1 MQYTEDQ
8 KKAIEARHRNILVA
22 AAAGS
27 GKTRVLVDRI
37 IAQLL
42 ARECSVDEML
52 VVTFTNAAA
61 TEMRERIDK
70 ALQKKLLE
78 TDDRETAAWLERQ
91 IVLLSG
97 ASICTF
103 HAFCQKVIRQ
113 NIDAIDVDPQFRLA
127 SDQEMVLMRRDVL
140 EELLESSY
148 KMPEDETG
156 KAKWQDFLEFVD
168 DYGDD
173 HGDEAVYEAVL
184 KLYHFCQSQPFPKAW
199 LRQQQE
205 RYEAEAVDFW
215 QTPWTATIVEAVG
228 REIER
233 SIHAYEAACA
243 LVRTGGRPEEEEA
256 ALLAAWQSYVEYLQG
271 CIEKLEEVQTAYRT
285 ALAEEKPGGWD
296 ALCAA
301 AKSWKQ
307 PVLRGKKY
315 EALRDAFPDIRK
327 AFEKSRDEAKKIF
340 TDARDR
346 YLAETEASVLEDI
359 RACSA
364 TVRRYVDLTTAFID
378 ALQAAK
384 KERNVLDFSD
394 LEHFALAVLC
404 RDPEALAGASEADF
418 RGERGKAL
426 RTDAAEDL
434 REKYAVIMVDEYQDT
449 NGVQEAILNLIARA
463 DNRFTVGDVKQ
474 SIYRFR
480 LADPYLFQA
489 KYDAYPE
496 NPGAEDMDQ
505 LITMKQNFRSRA
517 EVLAPINFIFDQ
529 VMTREAMEIE
539 YDEKSRLY
547 PGASYPEAEQSL
559 KGPMELDIILRG
571 EPDQGIAG
579 LGQAAAPEAEDDA
592 GGFELEGFELEA
604 QHIADRIAGLMESG
618 YRVFDK
624 DAGGYR
630 PLAYRDIAVLLRAV
644 KGKANTLLELLRK
657 NSIPAYADVDGGY
670 FEANEVRLVLAL
682 LKTIDNAR
690 QEIPLAAV
698 LVSPIGGF
706 TMEELA
712 RLRMSVPDEDLF
724 GALLRSHSP
733 ETPLEEGLADRAA
746 DFCAALNRW
755 RSYAVSHSVP
765 ELIWKIYRET
775 GYYDYVGGLKGGLLR
790 QANLR
795 MLADRA
801 AEYEKTNYR
810 GLFRFL
816 RFLEDLR
823 KRDTDLSVARTLGA
837 SEDVVRIMS
846 IHKSKGLE
854 FPVVIVADIA
864 KGFNQLDA
872 RGTFLLHKELGIGP
886 RLVERSTVGRQMYDT
901 LPYQAIGARIVA
913 ETKAEEMRVLY
924 VAMTRAREKLILT
937 GTLSAA
943 KWEKQAARYA
953 RGLDSRELALPDGM
967 IREADSYLDWIA
979 PAVARHTDGAPIRE
993 AAGVDWGEMLDAV
1006 EPAAHFAVN
1015 LLSAEA
1021 IQPREEQ
1028 EELDATLQAVRE
1040 GRMLPAS
1047 PERELVEK
1055 RLSWH
1060 YDAEELPGITAK
1072 MTVSEIKQ
1080 RFAESLREDEP
1091 AALPIAP
1098 AAPPVWRRP
1107 QFLQQKGRLSP
1118 AERGTLMHS
1127 IMQNLDLHG
1136 DLTREGLRAQVA
1148 RMEVAGMIAAG
1159 HEDAVNYASIE
1170 SFCQSSL
1177 GQRMQQAV
1185 RVWRELPF
1193 SRMIP
1198 VGEVNPTYAGS
1209 SEKIFVQGVIDV
1221 LFEEADGSLILLDYK
1236 TDHDTTPEK
1245 IRRHYAKQIELYRQ
1259 AVESIVGKEVKE
1271 SILFMLYDGTSL
1283 RIS

>member
-78 TDDRETAAWLERQ
+78 TDDRATADWLERQ

-113 NIDAIDVDPQFRLA
+113 NIDTIDVDPQFRLA

-140 EELLESSY
+140 EELLEDSY
-148 KMPEDETG
+148 KMPEDEAG
-156 KAKWQDFLEFVD
+156 KARWQDFLEFAD

-173 HGDEAVYEAVL
+173 HGDEGVYEAVL
-184 KLYHFCQSQPFPKAW
+184 KLYKFCQSQPFPKAW
-199 LRQQQE
+199 LRQQKE
-205 RYEAEAVDFW
+205 RYAEPAENFW
-215 QTPWTATIVEAVG
+215 LTPWTATITEAAG

-233 SIHAYEAACA
+233 SICAYEETCA
-243 LVRTGGRPEEEEA
+243 LVRTGMRPAEEEKE
-256 ALLAAWQSYVEYLQG
+256 LLAAWEPYAGYLQD
-271 CIEKLEEVQTAYRT
+271 CIEKLEEVQSAYRA
-285 ALAEEKPGGWD
+285 ALTEKKAGGWD
-296 ALCAA
+296 RFCAA

-315 EALRDAFPDIRK
+315 DALRNAFPEIRK
-327 AFEKSRDEAKKIF
+327 SFEKQRDAAKKIF
-340 TDARDR
+340 MDARAR
-346 YLAETEASVLEDI
+346 YMADEEEAVLADI
-359 RACSA
+359 RACRA
-364 TVRRYVDLTTAFID
+364 TVRRYTDLTAAFID

-384 KERNVLDFSD
+384 KERNVLDFND

-404 RDPEALAGASEADF
+404 RDPEALASADEEDF
-418 RGERGKAL
+418 DGERGRAM

-449 NGVQEAILNLIARA
+449 NAVQEAILNLIARG

-480 LADPYLFQA
+480 LADPYLFQK
-489 KYDAYPE
+489 KYDTYPE
-496 NPGAEDMDQ
+496 EPGPEDKNQ

-547 PGASYPEAEQSL
+547 PGALYPEEEKSL
-559 KGPMELDIILRG
+559 KGPLELDIILRG
-571 EPDQGIAG
+571 EPEQATDIRQELEEEAAG
-579 LGQAAAPEAEDDA
+579 S
-592 GGFELEGFELEA
+592 ELEGFEMEA
-604 QHIADRIAGLMESG
+604 QHIADRIAALMESG
-618 YRVFDK
+618 ARVFDK

-644 KGKANTLLELLRK
+644 KGKANTLLELLRR

-733 ETPLEEGLADRAA
+733 ETPLEKSLADRAA

-765 ELIWKIYRET
+765 ELIWTLYRET

-854 FPVVIVADIA
+854 FPVVIVADMA

-872 RGTFLLHKELGIGP
+872 RGIFLLHKELGIGP
-886 RLVERSTVGRQMYDT
+886 RLVERSDAGRQIYTTM
-901 LPYQAIGARIVA
+901 PYQAIAARIVA

-937 GTLSAA
+937 GTMSAA
-943 KWEKQAARYA
+943 KWEKQAARYC
-953 RGLDSRELALPDGM
+953 RSLGSRERALPDDI

-979 PAVARHTDGAPIRE
+979 PAVARHTDGRAIRE
-993 AAGVDWGEMLDAV
+993 AAGADWGEMLDAI
-1006 EPAAHFAVN
+1006 EPDAHFAVH
-1015 LLSAEA
+1015 LFAA
-1021 IQPREEQ
+1021 DDIQPHEESD
-1028 EELDATLQAVRE
+1028 ELDATLQAVRARE
-1040 GRMLPAS
+1040 ALPPS
-1047 PERELVEK
+1047 PERETVEH

-1060 YDAEELPGITAK
+1060 YDAEDLTGITAK

-1080 RFAESLREDEP
+1080 RFAESQREDEP
-1091 AALPIAP
+1091 ASLPLVPAAGAP
-1098 AAPPVWRRP
+1098 AWRRP
-1107 QFLQQKGRLSP
+1107 QFLQQKGRLSG
-1118 AERGTLMHS
+1118 AERGTLMHG
-1127 IMQNLDLHG
+1127 IMQHLDLHG

-1148 RMEVAGMIAAG
+1148 KMEEKGMIAAG
-1159 HEDAVNYASIE
+1159 HESAVNYTSIE
-1170 SFCQSSL
+1170 RFCQSDL
-1177 GQRMQQAV
+1177 GRRMKDAT
-1185 RVWRELPF
+1185 RIWRELPF

-1198 VGEVNPTYAGS
+1198 VGEVNPAYRDS
-1209 SEKIFVQGVIDV
+1209 REKIFVQGVIDV
-1221 LFEEADGSLILLDYK
+1221 LFEEADGSLVLLDYK
-1236 TDHDTTPEK
+1236 TDRDTAPDK
-1245 IRRHYAKQIELYRQ
+1245 IRRRYAKQIELYRE
-1259 AVESIVGKEVKE
+1259 AVESILGKPVKE
-1271 SILFMLYDGTSL
+1271 SILFLLHDGTSL
-1283 RIS
+1283 RIP

>member
-140 EELLESSY
+140 EELLETSY
-148 KMPEDETG
+148 KMPEDEAG

-205 RYEAEAVDFW
+205 RYEAEAADFW

-243 LVRTGGRPEEEEA
+243 LVRTGVRPEVEEK
-256 ALLAAWQSYVEYLQG
+256 ALLAAWQPYVEYLQS
-271 CIEKLEEVQTAYRT
+271 CIEKLEEVQTVYRT
-285 ALAEEKPGGWD
+285 ALAEKQAGGWD

-301 AKSWKQ
+301 AKGWKQ

-327 AFEKSRDEAKKIF
+327 TFEKSRDEAKKIF

-404 RDPEALAGASEADF
+404 RDPEALAGAGEADF
-418 RGERGKAL
+418 RGECGKAL

-449 NGVQEAILNLIARA
+449 NGVQEAILNLIARE

-496 NPGAEDMDQ
+496 NPGPDDLDQ

-517 EVLAPINFIFDQ
+517 GVLAPINFIFDQ

-547 PGASYPEAEQSL
+547 PGASYPEDAHAL

-571 EPDQGIAG
+571 EPEQPIAG
-579 LGQAAAPEAEDDA
+579 LSPAVDDDA
-592 GGFELEGFELEA
+592 DDVSDGGELEGFELEA
-604 QHIADRIAGLMESG
+604 QHIADRIAALMESG
-618 YRVFDK
+618 ARIFDK

-733 ETPLEEGLADRAA
+733 ETPLEEDLADRAA

-765 ELIWKIYRET
+765 ELIWTLYRET

-937 GTLSAA
+937 GTLAA
-943 KWEKQAARYA
+943 SKWEKQAARYA
-953 RGLDSRELALPDGM
+953 RSLDSRELALPDDM
-967 IREADSYLDWIA
+967 IREAGSYLDWIA

-993 AAGVDWGEMLDAV
+993 AAGVDWGEMLDNV

-1159 HEDAVNYASIE
+1159 HEDAVNYTSIE

-1198 VGEVNPTYAGS
+1198 VGEVNPAYAGS

-1221 LFEEADGSLILLDYK
+1221 LFEEVDGSLVLLDYK
-1236 TDHDTTPEK
+1236 TDRDTTPEK

-1259 AVESIVGKEVKE
+1259 AVESILGKNVKE
-1271 SILFMLYDGTSL
+1271 SILFMLHDGTSL
-1283 RIS
+1283 QIP

>member
-156 KAKWQDFLEFVD
+156 KVKWQDFLEFVD

-205 RYEAEAVDFW
+205 RYEAEAAEFW

-243 LVRTGGRPEEEEA
+243 LVRTGVRPEVEEK
-256 ALLAAWQSYVEYLQG
+256 ALLAAWQPYVEYLQS

-327 AFEKSRDEAKKIF
+327 TFEKSRDEAKKIF

-547 PGASYPEAEQSL
+547 PGASYPEAEHTL

-571 EPDQGIAG
+571 EPEQPVEG
-579 LGQAAAPEAEDDA
+579 LSQAADAEDET
-592 GGFELEGFELEA
+592 GGEELEGFELEA

-618 YRVFDK
+618 YRIFDK

-682 LKTIDNAR
+682 LKAIDNAR

-765 ELIWKIYRET
+765 ELIWKLYRET

-854 FPVVIVADIA
+854 FPVVIVVDIA

-886 RLVERSTVGRQMYDT
+886 RLVERSDVGRQMYDT
-901 LPYQAIGARIVA
+901 LPYQAIAARIVA

-937 GTLSAA
+937 GTMAAA
-943 KWEKQAARYA
+943 KWEKQAERYA
-953 RGLDSRELALPDGM
+953 RSLSSRELALPDDM
-967 IREADSYLDWIA
+967 IREAGSYLDWIA
-979 PAVARHTDGAPIRE
+979 PAVARHTDGAAIRE
-993 AAGVDWGEMLDAV
+993 AAGADWGEMLDAV
-1006 EPAAHFAVN
+1006 EPDAHFAVH
-1015 LLSAEA
+1015 LLAA
-1021 IQPREEQ
+1021 DKIQPHEE
-1028 EELDATLQAVRE
+1028 EEALDELLQAVRAGKE
-1040 GRMLPAS
+1040 LPAS
-1047 PERELVEK
+1047 PEREMVEH
-1055 RLSWH
+1055 RLGWH
-1060 YDAEELPGITAK
+1060 YGAEALPGITAK

-1080 RFAESLREDEP
+1080 RFAEAQREDEP
-1091 AALPIAP
+1091 ASLPAVQP
-1098 AAPPVWRRP
+1098 AEPAIWRRP
-1107 QFLQQKGRLSP
+1107 QFLQQKGRLSG

-1148 RMEVAGMIAAG
+1148 LMEEKGLIAAG
-1159 HEDAVNYASIE
+1159 HESAVNYTSIE
-1170 SFCQSSL
+1170 RFCSSAI
-1177 GQRMQQAV
+1177 GQRMKRAA

-1198 VGEVNPTYAGS
+1198 VGEVNPAYSESA
-1209 SEKIFVQGVIDV
+1209 EKIFIQGVIDV
-1221 LFEEADGSLILLDYK
+1221 LFEEADGSLVLLDYK
-1236 TDHDTTPEK
+1236 TDRDTAPDK
-1245 IRRHYAKQIELYRQ
+1245 IRRRYAKQIELYRE
-1259 AVESIVGKEVKE
+1259 AVESILGKSVKE
-1271 SILFMLYDGTSL
+1271 SILFLLHDGTSL
-1283 RIS
+1283 HIS

>member
-70 ALQKKLLE
+70 ALQQKLLE
-78 TDDRETAAWLERQ
+78 TDDRATAEWLERQ

-140 EELLESSY
+140 EELLETSY
-148 KMPEDETG
+148 KMPEDEDG
-156 KAKWQDFLEFVD
+156 KARWQDFLEFVD

-173 HGDEAVYEAVL
+173 HGDEAVYNAVL
-184 KLYHFCQSQPFPKAW
+184 KLYSFCQSQPFPKAW
-199 LRQQQE
+199 LRQQKE
-205 RYEAEAVDFW
+205 RYEAESADFW
-215 QTPWTATIVEAVG
+215 QTPWTDTIVSAVG

-233 SIHAYEAACA
+233 SVRAYEEVCA
-243 LVRTGGRPEEEEA
+243 LVRTGGRSEEAEA
-256 ALLAAWQSYVEYLQG
+256 ALLAAWQPYAEYLQG
-271 CIEKLEEVQTAYRT
+271 CIEKLEEVQSAYRA
-285 ALAEEKPGGWD
+285 ALAEKKAGGWD
-296 ALCAA
+296 NFCAA
-301 AKSWKQ
+301 ARQWKQ

-315 EALRDAFPDIRK
+315 DALRTAFPEVRK
-327 AFEKSRDEAKKIF
+327 SFEKNRDEAKKIF

-346 YLAETEASVLEDI
+346 YMAQTEEDVLGDI

-364 TVRRYVDLTTAFID
+364 TVRRYADLTAAFID

-384 KERNVLDFSD
+384 KERNVLDFND
-394 LEHFALAVLC
+394 LEHFALDVLC
-404 RDPEALAGASEADF
+404 RDPAALAGVEEADF
-418 RGERGKAL
+418 RGEKGRTL

-449 NGVQEAILNLIARA
+449 NGVQEAILNLIARD
-463 DNRFTVGDVKQ
+463 DNCFTVGDVKQ

-496 NPGAEDMDQ
+496 KPGPDDMEQ

-547 PGASYPEAEQSL
+547 PGASYPEVEQSL
-559 KGPMELDIILRG
+559 KGPMELDLILRG
-571 EPDQGIAG
+571 EPDHGIAG
-579 LGQAAAPEAEDDA
+579 LGQAAVPEAEDDA
-592 GGFELEGFELEA
+592 GGEELEGFELEA
-604 QHIADRIAGLMESG
+604 QHIADRIAGLMEAG
-618 YRVFDK
+618 CRVFDK

-765 ELIWKIYRET
+765 ELIWKLYRET

-937 GTLSAA
+937 GTLAA
-943 KWEKQAARYA
+943 SKWEKQAARYA
-953 RGLDSRELALPDGM
+953 RSLDSRELALPDDM

-993 AAGVDWGEMLDAV
+993 AAGVDWGEMFDNV

-1091 AALPIAP
+1091 AALSVAP

-1136 DLTREGLRAQVA
+1136 DLTRAGLRAQVA
-1148 RMEVAGMIAAG
+1148 RMEAAGMIATG

-1198 VGEVNPTYAGS
+1198 VGEVNPAYAGS

-1221 LFEEADGSLILLDYK
+1221 LFEEADGSLVLLDYK
-1236 TDHDTTPEK
+1236 TDRDTTPEK

>member
-901 LPYQAIGARIVA
+901 LPYQAIGARIVS

-953 RGLDSRELALPDGM
+953 RSLDSRELALPDGM

-1060 YDAEELPGITAK
+1060 YDAEKLPGITAK

-1091 AALPIAP
+1091 AALPVAP

-1136 DLTREGLRAQVA
+1136 DLTRAGLRAQVA
-1148 RMEVAGMIAAG
+1148 RMEAAGMIAAG
-1159 HEDAVNYASIE
+1159 HEAAVNYASID

-1198 VGEVNPTYAGS
+1198 VGEVNPAYVGS

-1221 LFEEADGSLILLDYK
+1221 LFEEADGSLVLLDYK

-1259 AVESIVGKEVKE
+1259 AVESILGKNVKE
-1271 SILFMLYDGTSL
+1271 SILFMLHDGTSL

>member
-140 EELLESSY
+140 EELLETSY
-148 KMPEDETG
+148 KMPEDEDG

-205 RYEAEAVDFW
+205 RYEAEAADFW

-243 LVRTGGRPEEEEA
+243 LVRTGVRPEVEEK
-256 ALLAAWQSYVEYLQG
+256 ALLAAWQPYVEYLQS
-271 CIEKLEEVQTAYRT
+271 CIEKLEEVQTVYRT
-285 ALAEEKPGGWD
+285 ALAEKQAGGWD

-301 AKSWKQ
+301 AKGWKQ

-547 PGASYPEAEQSL
+547 PGASYPEAEHTL

-571 EPDQGIAG
+571 EPEQPVEG
-579 LGQAAAPEAEDDA
+579 LSQAADA
-592 GGFELEGFELEA
+592 GDETGGEELEGFELEA

-618 YRVFDK
+618 CRVFDK

-765 ELIWKIYRET
+765 ELIWTLYRET

-854 FPVVIVADIA
+854 FPVVNVADIA

-872 RGTFLLHKELGIGP
+872 RGIFLRHKELGIGP
-886 RLVERSTVGRQMYDT
+886 RLVERSDVGRQMYDT
-901 LPYQAIGARIVA
+901 LPYQAIAARIVA

-937 GTLSAA
+937 GTMAAA
-943 KWEKQAARYA
+943 KWEKQAERYA
-953 RGLDSRELALPDGM
+953 RSLSSRELVLPDDM
-967 IREADSYLDWIA
+967 IREAGSYLDWIA
-979 PAVARHTDGAPIRE
+979 PAVARHTDGAAIRE
-993 AAGVDWGEMLDAV
+993 AAGADWGEMLDAV
-1006 EPAAHFAVN
+1006 EPDAHFAVH
-1015 LLSAEA
+1015 LLAA
-1021 IQPREEQ
+1021 DKIQSHEEE
-1028 EELDATLQAVRE
+1028 EELDALLQAVRAGKE
-1040 GRMLPAS
+1040 LPAS
-1047 PERELVEK
+1047 PERETVEH
-1055 RLSWH
+1055 RLGWH
-1060 YDAEELPGITAK
+1060 YGEEVLPGITAK

-1080 RFAESLREDEP
+1080 RFAEAQREEEP
-1091 AALPIAP
+1091 ASLPAVQP
-1098 AAPPVWRRP
+1098 AEPAIWRRP
-1107 QFLQQKGRLSP
+1107 QFLQQKGRLSG

-1136 DLTREGLRAQVA
+1136 DLTREGLCAQVA
-1148 RMEVAGMIAAG
+1148 LMEEKGLIAAG
-1159 HEDAVNYASIE
+1159 HESAVNYTSIE
-1170 SFCQSSL
+1170 RFCSSAI
-1177 GQRMQQAV
+1177 GKRMKSAA

-1198 VGEVNPTYAGS
+1198 VGKVNPAYSESA
-1209 SEKIFVQGVIDV
+1209 EKIFIQGVIDV
-1221 LFEEADGSLILLDYK
+1221 LFEENDGSLVLLDYK
-1236 TDHDTTPEK
+1236 TDRDTAPDK
-1245 IRRHYAKQIELYRQ
+1245 IRRRYAKQIELYRE
-1259 AVESIVGKEVKE
+1259 AVESILGKPVKE
-1271 SILFMLYDGTSL
+1271 SILFLLHDGTSL
-1283 RIS
+1283 RIP

>member
-1 MQYTEDQ
+1 M
-8 KKAIEARHRNILVA
+8 
-22 AAAGS
+22 
-27 GKTRVLVDRI
+27 
-37 IAQLL
+37 
-42 ARECSVDEML
+42 
-52 VVTFTNAAA
+52 
-61 TEMRERIDK
+61 
-70 ALQKKLLE
+70 
-78 TDDRETAAWLERQ
+78 
-91 IVLLSG
+91 
-97 ASICTF
+97 
-103 HAFCQKVIRQ
+103 
-113 NIDAIDVDPQFRLA
+113 
-127 SDQEMVLMRRDVL
+127 
-140 EELLESSY
+140 
-148 KMPEDETG
+148 
-156 KAKWQDFLEFVD
+156 
-168 DYGDD
+168 
-173 HGDEAVYEAVL
+173 
-184 KLYHFCQSQPFPKAW
+184 
-199 LRQQQE
+199 
-205 RYEAEAVDFW
+205 
-215 QTPWTATIVEAVG
+215 EAVG

-243 LVRTGGRPEEEEA
+243 LVRTGVRPEVEEK
-256 ALLAAWQSYVEYLQG
+256 ALLAAWQPYVEYLQS
-271 CIEKLEEVQTAYRT
+271 CIEKLEEVQTVYRT
-285 ALAEEKPGGWD
+285 ALAEKQAGGWD

-301 AKSWKQ
+301 AKGWKQ

-547 PGASYPEAEQSL
+547 PGASYPEAEHTL
-559 KGPMELDIILRG
+559 KGPMELDLILRG
-571 EPDQGIAG
+571 EPEQPVEG
-579 LGQAAAPEAEDDA
+579 LSQAADA
-592 GGFELEGFELEA
+592 GDETSGEELEGFELEA

-618 YRVFDK
+618 CRVFDK

-733 ETPLEEGLADRAA
+733 ETPLEEDLADRAA

-765 ELIWKIYRET
+765 ELIWTLYRET

-886 RLVERSTVGRQMYDT
+886 RLVERSDVGRQMYDT
-901 LPYQAIGARIVA
+901 LPYQAIAARIVA

-937 GTLSAA
+937 GTMAAA
-943 KWEKQAARYA
+943 KWEKQAERYA
-953 RGLDSRELALPDGM
+953 RSLSSRELALPDDM
-967 IREADSYLDWIA
+967 IREAGSYLDWIA
-979 PAVARHTDGAPIRE
+979 PAVARHTDGAAIRE
-993 AAGVDWGEMLDAV
+993 AAGADWGEMLDAV
-1006 EPAAHFAVN
+1006 EPDAHFAVH
-1015 LLSAEA
+1015 LLAA
-1021 IQPREEQ
+1021 DKIQPHEE
-1028 EELDATLQAVRE
+1028 EEALDELLQAVRAGKE
-1040 GRMLPAS
+1040 LPAS
-1047 PERELVEK
+1047 PEREMVEH
-1055 RLSWH
+1055 RLGWH
-1060 YDAEELPGITAK
+1060 YGAEALPGITAK

-1080 RFAESLREDEP
+1080 RFAEAQREDEP
-1091 AALPIAP
+1091 ASLPAVQP
-1098 AAPPVWRRP
+1098 AEPAIWRRP
-1107 QFLQQKGRLSP
+1107 QFLQQKGRLSG

-1148 RMEVAGMIAAG
+1148 LMEEKGLIAAG
-1159 HEDAVNYASIE
+1159 HESAVNYTSIE
-1170 SFCQSSL
+1170 RFCSSAI
-1177 GQRMQQAV
+1177 GQRMKRAA

-1198 VGEVNPTYAGS
+1198 VGEVNPAYSESA
-1209 SEKIFVQGVIDV
+1209 EKIFIQGVIDV
-1221 LFEEADGSLILLDYK
+1221 LFEEADGSLVLLDYK
-1236 TDHDTTPEK
+1236 TDRDTAPDK
-1245 IRRHYAKQIELYRQ
+1245 IRRRYAKQIELYRE
-1259 AVESIVGKEVKE
+1259 AVESILGKSVKE
-1271 SILFMLYDGTSL
+1271 SILFLLHDGTSL
-1283 RIS
+1283 HIS